1 MRYVFICDECQT
13 SKEVFRSIKKGPPKK
28 GSKAR
33 KCESCNGEMYQDLTG
48 QGIIFKGWF
57 PGEEIKRAND
67 NGFAREQNDER
78 MHDMKRKQQA
88 VDETMEARRKG
99 RKESAE
105 FKKHN
110 QKTWD
115 VANKAMSEGV
125 RPTKKQ
131 SGFEFKKAVYENAK
145 KKKKNG

>member
-1 MRYVFICDECQT
+1 MRYHMVCDCGYEEDVFQ
-13 SKEVFRSIKKGPPKK
+13 SIKVGPPKK
-28 GSKAR
+28 MECPECSDK
-33 KCESCNGEMYQDLTG
+33 MYQDLSG
-48 QGIIFKGWF
+48 GSFILKGSW
-57 PGEEIKRAND
+57 PGKDIKRTHD